1 MMAEG
6 DFPDVEAGVRAYLRA
21 DVDVSAAVNA
31 RVFFGVPKNN
41 PTFPLVTLARV
52 GGGQDASEVPVD
64 LAVVNIN
71 CWGNSTKDDAAIV
84 MNAVRRAL
92 NKLRRRTLVSGVALH
107 GAQVD
112 TVIWSPDPEDA
123 RPRYIVTARVT
134 ASAA

>member
-1 MMAEG
+1 MSEG

-21 DVDVSAAVNA
+21 DTDVNAVVSA
-31 RVFFGVPKNN
+31 RVFFGVPKAN
-41 PTFPLVTLARV
+41 PIFPLVTLARV

-64 LAVVNIN
+64 LAVMNIS
-71 CWGNSTKDDAAIV
+71 CWGDSTKEQAANV

-92 NKLRRRTLVSGVALH
+92 NKIRRRTLVSGVALH

-112 TVIWSPDPEDA
+112 TVLWSPDPEDA
-123 RPRYIVTARVT
+123 RPRYIITARVT